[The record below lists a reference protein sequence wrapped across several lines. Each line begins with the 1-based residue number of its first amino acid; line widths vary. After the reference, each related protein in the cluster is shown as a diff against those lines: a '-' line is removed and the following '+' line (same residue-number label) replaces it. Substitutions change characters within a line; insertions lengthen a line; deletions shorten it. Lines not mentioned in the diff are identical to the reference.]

1 MIPQDPAYEAK
12 VRESFGRQ
20 NHMTTLGAAIEFLAP
35 GEVHLSLPFAPRF
48 CQQNGFMH
56 AGAIASV
63 ADSANGYAAYSL
75 APPDTDVLAVE
86 FKINLLAPARA
97 ESFLACGRVLR
108 AGRTLTVCQ
117 AEVFTAGRDERTLVA
132 VMLSTLIVRPM
143 AQPAPEAHPLG
154 SETPMERTAG
164 SARTMASMRRRWC
177 GTCSS
182 PASAGWSSG
191 ERRPRISG
199 PVAPG
204 LPSPGTK
211 SAWGSLRPA
220 SG

>member
-75 APPDTDVLAVE
+75 APPETDVLAVE
-86 FKINLLAPARA
+86 FKINLLAPALA

-117 AEVFTAGRDERTLVA
+117 AEVFTAGRDDADAGGRHALHA
-132 VMLSTLIVRPM
+132 HR
-143 AQPAPEAHPLG
+143 APDGRLALEAHPLG
-154 SETPMERTAG
+154 SETPMGMDGRQCADYGLDAPAAACEGSVVGRGLLAVVTFGALRPGVLRGRRAEVSVRTAEIG
-164 SARTMASMRRRWC
+164 GAS
-177 GTCSS
+177 
-182 PASAGWSSG
+182 
-191 ERRPRISG
+191 
-199 PVAPG
+199 
-204 LPSPGTK
+204 
-211 SAWGSLRPA
+211 
-220 SG
+220 